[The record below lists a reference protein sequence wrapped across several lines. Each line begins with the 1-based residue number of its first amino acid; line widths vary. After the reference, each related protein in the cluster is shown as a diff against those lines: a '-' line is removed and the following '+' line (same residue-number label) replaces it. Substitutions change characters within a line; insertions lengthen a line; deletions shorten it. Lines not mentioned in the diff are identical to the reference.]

1 MSAAA
6 STYGKKTGDA
16 AVEIAPL
23 LDWSFVQSLA
33 LSLAL
38 GAIVGLERQSH
49 YDPEQS
55 TEPIGVRTFALASLL
70 GTISVLA
77 APMSPALPWII
88 GLGYLAL
95 VLAFLFFEAQERE
108 GKPGITTQISALLVY
123 AVGVLVP
130 SEPVL
135 AAVSGVIV
143 VGVLSVKEWTH
154 RLVEN
159 LTDEEVE
166 GTVKFLLISV
176 VVLPILPTRPV
187 DPWGIYHP
195 QEIWF
200 LVVLISGISFIGYFA
215 IRFFGRDRGIAL
227 TGALGGLASS
237 TAVTLSMCHRVRAS
251 AASDDGPIHRAAA
264 FAILV
269 ASGIMTVRVAIL
281 VMAVDLAL
289 GMTLLAPLAALAVPG
304 GIVAA
309 IFWRRIN
316 DSELVEVDDEEAD
329 GGDALDITNPFQLTP
344 ALKFGGIFVVIIG
357 VVYLARQLFGQS
369 GAYAASFL
377 SGLVNM
383 DAVSVAVAR
392 MLEAQSVVLETAVN
406 AVIIGVLA
414 NSMSKAVMSWLFGSR
429 RLGLYVAGGLI
440 PTVAVGVGVI
450 VLL

>member
-1 MSAAA
+1 
-6 STYGKKTGDA
+6 
-16 AVEIAPL
+16 
-23 LDWSFVQSLA
+23 
-33 LSLAL
+33 LAL
-38 GAIVGLERQSH
+38 GGIVGLERQSH
-49 YDPEQS
+49 YDPEQG

-70 GTISVLA
+70 GTVSVLA

-176 VVLPILPTRPV
+176 VVLPILPTKPV

-251 AASDDGPIHRAAA
+251 VEDDRPIHRAAA

-269 ASGIMTVRVAIL
+269 ASGIMTVRVAVL

-289 GMTLLAPLAALAVPG
+289 GTTLLAPLAALAVPG

-316 DSELVEVDDEEAD
+316 DDELVEVDDPESDSGA
-329 GGDALDITNPFQLTP
+329 DALDITNPFQLTP

-369 GAYAASFL
+369 GAYVASFL

-392 MLEAQSVVLETAVN
+392 MVEAQSVVLETAVN

-440 PTVAVGVGVI
+440 PTVAVGIAVI
-450 VLL
+450 FLL

>member
-1 MSAAA
+1 M
-6 STYGKKTGDA
+6 
-16 AVEIAPL
+16 EIAPL

-38 GAIVGLERQSH
+38 GGIVGLERQSH
-49 YDPEQS
+49 YDPS
-55 TEPIGVRTFALASLL
+55 HGTEPIGVRTFSLASLL

-77 APMSPALPWII
+77 GPMSPALPWVI
-88 GLGYLAL
+88 GLGYVAL
-95 VLAFLFFEAQERE
+95 VLAFLFFESQARS
-108 GKPGITTQISALLVY
+108 GKPGITTQVSALLVY

-135 AAVSGVIV
+135 AAVAGVLV

-159 LTDEEVE
+159 LSDEEVE

-176 VVLPILPTRPV
+176 VVLPILPAEPV

-200 LVVLISGISFIGYFA
+200 LVVLISGISFVGYFA

-251 AASDDGPIHRAAA
+251 GGDRAIHRAAA

-269 ASGIMTVRVAIL
+269 ASGIMTVRVVIL
-281 VMAVDLAL
+281 VMAVDLML
-289 GMTLLAPLAALAVPG
+289 GTSLAAPLGAMAVPG
-304 GIVAA
+304 GIVSWL
-309 IFWRRIN
+309 FWRRIREDN
-316 DSELVEVDDEEAD
+316 KVSGEETEGASDADSAEEPDSEVELE
-329 GGDALDITNPFQLTP
+329 ISNPFELTP
-344 ALKFGGIFVVIIG
+344 ALKFGALFLVIIG
-357 VVYLARQLFGQS
+357 GVYLARQFFGRS
-369 GAYAASFL
+369 GAYVASFL
-377 SGLVNM
+377 SGLFNM

-392 MLEAQSVVLETAVN
+392 MLEAKSVVLDTAIN

-414 NSMSKAVMSWLFGSR
+414 NSASKAAMSWFLGSR

-440 PTVAVGVGVI
+440 PTVVVGVAAIFVF
-450 VLL
+450 